1 MTSFDALAE
10 TILAT
15 PATKSTTARETNG
28 TVDDRTAEI
37 CRTAAEVIC
46 EKGFDA
52 ASMNDIAAAA
62 NLTKAGLYY
71 YTTGKQDL
79 LYRIIDF
86 AMSSVER
93 EVMDVCRDIEDPQ
106 ERLEQIIRRHVGLV
120 IDTDGGEAISI
131 LSDEVN
137 CLRKPQQRQIIER
150 KRRYLELVRQTLR
163 ELQAQ
168 GRLRNLRPEIATFN
182 MFATILGMPRWY
194 RHDGKL
200 NPQEIADEIVEFLR
214 GALLR
219 E

>member
-1 MTSFDALAE
+1 VTSFDVMAE
-10 TILAT
+10 TTLST
-15 PATKSTTARETNG
+15 QATKSANARETNG
-28 TVDDRTAEI
+28 TLDDRSAAI

-46 EKGFDA
+46 EKGFNA

-86 AMSSVER
+86 AMSTVER
-93 EVMDVCRDIEDPQ
+93 EVIDVCRGIKDPQ
-106 ERLEQIIRRHVGLV
+106 ERLEQIIRRHVELV
-120 IDTDGGEAISI
+120 TDGGEAISI

-137 CLRKPQQRQIIER
+137 CLRKPQKRQIIER
-150 KRRYLELVRQTLR
+150 KRCYLELVRQTLR

-194 RHDGKL
+194 RNDGKL
-200 NPQEIADEIVEFLR
+200 NAQEIADEIVAFLR